1 MNRRSTFNSV
11 ILSIL
16 QDFEDII
23 VGFTLDDKPKRK
35 SAAPEASQSE
45 DGDENEAPLMK
56 ISQQEMIDV
65 CEVHRQLFA
74 GLTSTLWHQGALQ
87 TSDDM
92 DYVQPLI
99 TGYQVAALIEKQ
111 VTGALCEWDW

>member
-1 MNRRSTFNSV
+1 M
-11 ILSIL
+11 
-16 QDFEDII
+16 QDFEDIV

-35 SAAPEASQSE
+35 NPAPESSQSE

-65 CEVHRQLFA
+65 CDVHRQLFT
-74 GLTSTLWHQGALQ
+74 GLTSTLWHQGAVQ
-87 TSDDM
+87 STDDV
-92 DYVQPLI
+92 DYVHPLI

-111 VTGALCEWDW
+111 VAGALCKWL